1 MAAVMC
7 MGDTKHRPSTT
18 PLRATM
24 ASTCGV
30 RCTISYRFL
39 VVRVRYSVWAF
50 IPAIAPHFRLWFT
63 AGRLQTP
70 TLYTYRMCAAARTSA
85 NDLRGVGVADDEFP
99 DWKVPSKRSHAAQ
112 IGRASCKER

>member
-50 IPAIAPHFRLWFT
+50 IPAIASPFRLWFT
-63 AGRLQTP
+63 AGRRQTP
-70 TLYTYRMCAAARTSA
+70 TLYTYRMCAAALDAASH
-85 NDLRGVGVADDEFP
+85 LRGLGVADAEFA
-99 DWKVPSKRSHAAQ
+99 DWKVPSQRSHAAQ
-112 IGRASCKER
+112 LD